1 MEGSAFG
8 HVPAQ
13 VRGFL
18 DAAVGFAGSPGWPEA
33 VLPPQFPPPPTAAL
47 SQGLGQPLGVKR
59 LGILPCSCVILH
71 NVLLL
76 ALTLPSPSIQPPLV
90 CSFPTAGA

>member
-1 MEGSAFG
+1 MEG
-8 HVPAQ
+8 
-13 VRGFL
+13 
-18 DAAVGFAGSPGWPEA
+18 
-33 VLPPQFPPPPTAAL
+33 LPLATPPPRCVASWMQPWAFQGAQAGRKQCSTTPPFAAAL

-59 LGILPCSCVILH
+59 LGILPCSCVVLH